1 MKTLRILAPVAIAAT
16 LALGATAC
24 GSSPSPASSTPS
36 QSFAAGTTMSKIQ
49 QRGKLI
55 VGVKFDQPMFGVKN
69 PVTGQ
74 MEGLDI
80 ELAKRIAK
88 DLTGSEDNIE
98 YVEAVTANRE
108 AFLQQNKVDL
118 ILASYAVTDERK
130 KVVAFAGP
138 YLESGVSIM
147 VRKDESSIST
157 KNDLNGKPVCTT
169 TGARAAQ
176 LLPALAPQAKLTLF
190 GTYSECAQALKQ
202 KRVDA
207 VVTNESLL
215 LGLIEQNKD
224 DFKIVGDYLATEEYA
239 IGSAKGDTA
248 WHDYLDGFLKKIA
261 DNGEWKAAYDSTIG
275 AVRPADITAPH
286 ITL

>member
-1 MKTLRILAPVAIAAT
+1 MKKLRIIAPIALAAT
-16 LALGATAC
+16 LALGTTGC
-24 GSSPSPASSTPS
+24 GSSTPPAASSPA
-36 QSFAAGTTMSKIQ
+36 QSFPAGTTMAKIQ
-49 QRGKLI
+49 QRGKII

-69 PVTGQ
+69 PVTGE

-80 ELAKRIAK
+80 ELAKLLAK
-88 DLTGSEDNIE
+88 DLTGSEDNVE

-108 AFLQQNKVDL
+108 AFLQQGKVDA

-130 KVVAFAGP
+130 KAVAFEGP
-138 YLESGVSIM
+138 YLESGVSTM
-147 VRKDESSIST
+147 VRSDDSSIS
-157 KNDLNGKPVCTT
+157 KKDDLNGKPVCTT

-176 LLPALAPQAKLTLF
+176 LLPTLAPQAKLTLF

-215 LGLIEQNKD
+215 LGLMEQNKG
-224 DFKIVGDYLATEEYA
+224 DFKVVGDYLASEEYA
-239 IGSAKGDTA
+239 IGSAKDDTA
-248 WHDYLDGFLKKIA
+248 WHDYLDGFLKKIE
-261 DNGEWKAAYDSTIG
+261 DNGEWKKAYDNTLG
-275 AVRPADITAPH
+275 AVKPSDVTPPH

>member
-1 MKTLRILAPVAIAAT
+1 MKKLRIIAPLAIAAA
-16 LALGATAC
+16 LALGTTGC
-24 GSSPSPASSTPS
+24 GSSTAPAASTPVER
-36 QSFAAGTTMSKIQ
+36 FPAGTTMAKIQ
-49 QRGKLI
+49 QRGKII

-69 PVTGQ
+69 PVTGD

-80 ELAKRIAK
+80 ELAKLLAK
-88 DLTGSEDNIE
+88 DLTGSEDNVE

-108 AFLQQNKVDL
+108 AFLQQGKVDA

-130 KVVAFAGP
+130 KAVAFEGP
-138 YLESGVSIM
+138 YLESGVSTM
-147 VRKDESSIST
+147 VRNDDSSISN
-157 KNDLNGKPVCTT
+157 KDDLNGKPVCTT

-176 LLPALAPQAKLTLF
+176 LLPTLAPQAKLTLF

-215 LGLIEQNKD
+215 LGLMDQNKG
-224 DFKIVGDYLATEEYA
+224 DFKLVGDYMASEEYA
-239 IGSAKGDTA
+239 IGSAKDDTA
-248 WHDYLDGFLKKIA
+248 WHDYLDGFLKKIE
-261 DNGEWKAAYDSTIG
+261 DNGEWKKAYDNTIG
-275 AVRPADITAPH
+275 AVKPSEVTPPQ

>member
-1 MKTLRILAPVAIAAT
+1 MKNLRSLAPVAIAAAI
-16 LALGATAC
+16 ALGATAC
-24 GSSPSPASSTPS
+24 GSSPTPVTSTAA

-55 VGVKFDQPMFGVKN
+55 VGVKFDQPLFGVKN
-69 PVTGQ
+69 PVTGD

-80 ELAKRIAK
+80 ELAKRLAK

-108 AFLQQNKVDL
+108 AFLQQNKVDVM
-118 ILASYAVTDERK
+118 LASYAVTDERK
-130 KVVAFAGP
+130 KVVAFEGP
-138 YLESGVSIM
+138 YLESGISIM
-147 VRKDESSIST
+147 VRKDESSISQ

-176 LLPALAPQAKLTLF
+176 LLPTMAPQAKVTLF

-239 IGSAKGDTA
+239 IGSAKDDTA

-261 DNGEWKAAYDSTIG
+261 DNGEWKKAYDSTIG
-275 AVRPADITAPH
+275 TVRPSNTAAPH